1 MATLNGQKQ
10 QLLSQVRNN
19 PNIPL
24 QRLVDLINN
33 YDDLSDEDFKGVI
46 PDVLFN
52 ELKEACRD
60 PHEVELW
67 NRIIS
72 SPQNSKEQ
80 LQNLQKLLGQY
91 TQQFPVGPKAKEA
104 VGMQNEL
111 PGKMQQIE
119 QEELR
124 RISAQREQNDWLV
137 LEKGNYN
144 ALHIY
149 KQKYPYSVHLEEL
162 DDLMWTNSTI
172 VVTMHSLQRYLTD
185 WPAGKHAEEATKG
198 LAEFPVWDQVK
209 RSRDLFQVDD
219 YRDNHPYSVFKNEVD
234 MLYYELRDEML
245 TDMKKNPTEYSKDD
259 VDRLVA
265 ADIFKFWEFED
276 NELLTQESW
285 DVLSRGREEFPD
297 IAEFQVEDPDLKA
310 PENCTDIYLLGTP
323 GTGKTC
329 LLMGLAG
336 ANGEGYTL
344 NMKVQ
349 GGAYASALQ
358 EYVAAGITPG
368 RTYGSFVT
376 VINGEVNRQD
386 KKGNIV
392 NHPIN
397 LVEMSGEEFAL
408 RIADNKSVSLAD
420 MGTGATNLL
429 RNGNRK
435 VLFII
440 IDPTKPKVK
449 VDYRVPRKDANGD
462 VIGYDIRTKYVS
474 QLGIMSK
481 FVSLFALPENAD
493 IMQRVDAIHF
503 VVTKADTLGD
513 GDDERLSRAKELLL
527 DIYRGP
533 VETLKNFCRK
543 TKRINYSTDYKPHV
557 FTFSLGRFYIGDVF
571 DFNKADTIKIVDT
584 IGIIAYGKTEK
595 SWWQSLK
602 DKLN

>member
-10 QLLSQVRNN
+10 QLLSQVKNN

-24 QRLVDLINN
+24 QKLVDLINN
-33 YDDLSDEDFKGVI
+33 YDDLSVEDFKGVI

-80 LQNLQKLLGQY
+80 LQNLQDLLVQY
-91 TQQFPVGPKAKEA
+91 TRQFPVGPKAKEA
-104 VGMQNEL
+104 VGMQNAL

-119 QEELR
+119 QEEQR
-124 RISAQREQNDWLV
+124 RISAQREQNDWLL

-285 DVLSRGREEFPD
+285 DVLSHGREEFPD

-329 LLMGLAG
+329 LLTRS
-336 ANGEGYTL
+336 YL
-344 NMKVQ
+344 N
-349 GGAYASALQ
+349 L
-358 EYVAAGITPG
+358 
-368 RTYGSFVT
+368 
-376 VINGEVNRQD
+376 
-386 KKGNIV
+386 
-392 NHPIN
+392 
-397 LVEMSGEEFAL
+397 
-408 RIADNKSVSLAD
+408 
-420 MGTGATNLL
+420 
-429 RNGNRK
+429 
-435 VLFII
+435 
-440 IDPTKPKVK
+440 
-449 VDYRVPRKDANGD
+449 
-462 VIGYDIRTKYVS
+462 
-474 QLGIMSK
+474 
-481 FVSLFALPENAD
+481 
-493 IMQRVDAIHF
+493 
-503 VVTKADTLGD
+503 
-513 GDDERLSRAKELLL
+513 
-527 DIYRGP
+527 
-533 VETLKNFCRK
+533 
-543 TKRINYSTDYKPHV
+543 
-557 FTFSLGRFYIGDVF
+557 
-571 DFNKADTIKIVDT
+571 
-584 IGIIAYGKTEK
+584 
-595 SWWQSLK
+595 
-602 DKLN
+602 